1 MQQIYGKK
9 RYAKAGGGDE
19 MKLIDEIQ
27 LTPVRDHSTGI
38 LAFATFLL
46 YGTIYCDSIALMT
59 NRSGDYYLS
68 YPTKPDNKGIKRG
81 IYYPV
86 KPTTAERITRAV
98 VAKYESIMNDRYDS
112 SLSELD
118 AVQSSKINLRK
129 VHAEC

>member
-27 LTPVRDHSTGI
+27 LTPVRDHSGGI

-59 NRSGDYYLS
+59 NRSGGYYLS
-68 YPTKPDNKGIKRG
+68 YPTKPDNRGIKRG

-86 KPTTAERITRAV
+86 KPTAAERITRAV
-98 VAKYESIMNDRYDS
+98 VEKYESIMNDRYDS

-118 AVQSSKINLRK
+118 AVQPSKINLRK